1 MRTGNQRAQESVDT
15 MKKFSILLSFVMAAG
30 VAFAA
35 AAQAPAAKTEAPA
48 AKAAPAK
55 THDVNAEFVAYDAA
69 KKTLTLKTDSGET
82 TAPVMGKALTQV
94 KSIKAGDKV
103 TVTCKD
109 KEDGTHEGAIAIK
122 KAAAPATK

>member
-1 MRTGNQRAQESVDT
+1 
-15 MKKFSILLSFVMAAG
+15 MKKFRLLLSFVLAAG

-35 AAQAPAAKTEAPA
+35 AQDKAPAAAKTAAPA

-55 THDVNAEFVAYDAA
+55 THNVDGEFVSFDAA
-69 KKTLTLKTDSGET
+69 KKTMTLKTDSGET

-94 KSIKAGDKV
+94 KGIKAGEKV

-109 KEDGTHEGAIAIK
+109 KADGTHEGAIAIK
-122 KAAAPATK
+122 KAAATASK

>member
-1 MRTGNQRAQESVDT
+1 
-15 MKKFSILLSFVMAAG
+15 MKKFSMLLSFVLAAG
-30 VAFAA
+30 VAFV
-35 AAQAPAAKTEAPA
+35 AAQDKAPASAKTAAPA

-55 THDVNAEFVAYDAA
+55 THNVDGEFVSFDAA
-69 KKTLTLKTDSGET
+69 KKTMTLKTDSGET

-109 KEDGTHEGAIAIK
+109 KADGTHEGAIAIK
-122 KAAAPATK
+122 KAVATAAK

>member
-1 MRTGNQRAQESVDT
+1 
-15 MKKFSILLSFVMAAG
+15 MKKFSMLLSFVLAAG

-35 AAQAPAAKTEAPA
+35 AQAPAPKTEAPA
-48 AKAAPAK
+48 AKAEASKAAHAG
-55 THDVNAEFVAYDAA
+55 THDVNGEFVAYDAA
-69 KKTLTLKTDSGET
+69 KKTLTLKTDTGET

-109 KEDGTHEGAIAIK
+109 KADGTHEGAIAIK
-122 KAAAPATK
+122 KAAATAPK